1 MPTQESVETWLTT
14 NHLESNVWTDFERK
28 SVAFMQAIR
37 HLNSWYPDV
46 ELTDEVIGYQV
57 IWEIKGLDPVL
68 KYSGLGVK
76 SLTDNGERVDFGDFV
91 RDKVAPEVHTL
102 LGPPIDERTNVV
114 EPPLLF
120 GGTLL

>member
-1 MPTQESVETWLTT
+1 MPTQESVETWLIA

-28 SVAFMQAIR
+28 SVAFVQAIR

-46 ELTDEVIGYQV
+46 EVTDEVVAYQV

-76 SLTDNGERVDFGDFV
+76 SLTDNGERVDYGDFV
-91 RDKVAPEVHTL
+91 RNKVAPEVHAL
-102 LGPPIDERTNVV
+102 LGLPIDEQ
-114 EPPLLF
+114 EPPEEVVLY
-120 GGTLL
+120 GGRLI